1 MGIFDNLFAPK
12 QTATLD
18 SVQSGIDAVQ
28 KQIDELKSAVAV
40 LQAAP
45 VTEVVPVQAGGRR
58 HRRTIKRRRTSKNKH
73 RK

>member
-1 MGIFDNLFAPK
+1 MGIFDNFFAVK

-28 KQIDELKSAVAV
+28 KQIDELKSALAS
-40 LQAAP
+40 LQAKP
-45 VTEVVPVQAGGRR
+45 TEVVSVQAGGR
-58 HRRTIKRRRTSKNKH
+58 RRTIKRRRTSKNKH

>member
-1 MGIFDNLFAPK
+1 MGIFDNLFAVK
-12 QTATLD
+12 QTATID

-28 KQIDELKSAVAV
+28 KQIDELKTAVAV

-45 VTEVVPVQAGGRR
+45 ATEVVPVQAGGRR
-58 HRRTIKRRRTSKNKH
+58 RTIKRRRTNKNKH